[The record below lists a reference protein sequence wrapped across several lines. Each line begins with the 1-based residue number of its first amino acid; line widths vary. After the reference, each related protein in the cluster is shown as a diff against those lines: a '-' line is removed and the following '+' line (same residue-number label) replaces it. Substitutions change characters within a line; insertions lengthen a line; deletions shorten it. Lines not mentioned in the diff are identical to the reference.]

1 MANGIYVCALCGSSH
16 NDIEERI
23 ACETKCLKKRKEEEA
38 RAAREAERKVAEKI
52 KKQKAESEK
61 AIEAELAKVNEMIS
75 KHCTKYGGCALSEDY
90 ACLALLFSQPTMWW
104 F

>member
-38 RAAREAERKVAEKI
+38 RAAREAERKKAEETN
-52 KKQKAESEK
+52 KKKRESEK
-61 AIEAELAKVNEMIS
+61 AIEAELDKVEDMIR
-75 KHCTKYGGCALSEDY
+75 KHCNKYGDCE
-90 ACLALLFSQPTMWW
+90 FSKDHAYLHAMFAPGLWW

>member
-38 RAAREAERKVAEKI
+38 RAAREAEKRAMEAERK
-52 KKQKAESEK
+52 KKVESEK
-61 AIEAELAKVNEMIS
+61 AIEAELKKVNEMIVE
-75 KHCTKYGGCALSEDY
+75 HCTKYGSLNLSDDY
-90 ACLALLFSQPTMWW
+90 ANLAVLFDKPTMWW

>member
-1 MANGIYVCALCGSSH
+1 MANGIYVCALCGYSH

-38 RAAREAERKVAEKI
+38 RAAREAEKRAMDAERK
-52 KKQKAESEK
+52 KKVESEK
-61 AIEAELAKVNEMIS
+61 AIEAELDKVEDMIR
-75 KHCTKYGGCALSEDY
+75 KHCNKYGDCEFSKDY
-90 ACLALLFSQPTMWW
+90 AYLHAMFAPRLWW